1 VGFGRLSTKNK
12 MELQDWTARS
22 PYLIPSLPVP
32 TCGSNPASARSRSVA
47 AAAAAAAVVWLV
59 APLRIGSDGGG
70 EMRSC
75 VAAHSAAAGYHR
87 QQQ

>member
-1 VGFGRLSTKNK
+1 MGFGRLSTKHK

-22 PYLIPSLPVP
+22 PYLIPSLPIP
-32 TCGSNPASARSRSVA
+32 TCGSNLASDRSRSVA
-47 AAAAAAAVVWLV
+47 AAAAAVVWFV

-70 EMRSC
+70 ERRSC

-87 QQQ
+87 QQ

>member
-1 VGFGRLSTKNK
+1 MGFGRLSTKNK

-75 VAAHSAAAGYHR
+75 VGAH
-87 QQQ
+87 